1 MALPLLSLRELDVFR
16 RVMELGSI
24 TAAAQVLRISQPAAS
39 RLIQQAEERLGF
51 PLFLRQKKRLIP
63 TSEAQA
69 LFPETVG
76 AFAALDSVQ
85 RFASELKSGQSGR
98 LTIAAIPA
106 LANALVPQ
114 AVQQFRKQRS
124 GVSVKVLAVSAHDC
138 GNLVSDQRADL
149 GLIIGPM
156 TNPGVTMTELC
167 KVDIGCALPARHP
180 LAKKAELRPADL
192 RGAPLIGLSPHLPL
206 GVQVGRTFAEA
217 NIPLQLAME
226 VTQSTI
232 ALALVRAQAGIALL
246 DGFAFHGPQAVG
258 LVFRPLRP
266 ASKSVARILLPR
278 HRPASRLALEF
289 SEQLQTAAKDLRF
302 AGGN

>member
-1 MALPLLSLRELDVFR
+1 MLSLRELDVFR

-24 TAAAQVLRISQPAAS
+24 TAAAQALRISQPAAS

-114 AVQQFRKQRS
+114 AVQQFRVQRS

-167 KVDIGCALPARHP
+167 ASDLGCALPARHP
-180 LAKKAELRPADL
+180 LAKKTELRPADL
-192 RGAPLIGLSPHLPL
+192 RDQPLIGLSPHLPL

-232 ALALVRAQAGIALL
+232 ALALVRARAGIALL

-258 LVFRPLRP
+258 LLFRPLRP
-266 ASKSVARILLPR
+266 AGKSIARILQPR

-289 SEQLQTAAKDLRF
+289 ATLLQAMVQT
-302 AGGN
+302 